1 LRETMGSPEALYL
14 ITGHRP
20 SVVFFPKVR
29 SAAFQFFE
37 RRFELDAIAL
47 AMN

>member
-1 LRETMGSPEALYL
+1 MGSPEAMYL
-14 ITGHRP
+14 LTGHRT

-29 SAAFQFFE
+29 SAAFEFFT
-37 RRFELDAIAL
+37 RRFAEQRLAL